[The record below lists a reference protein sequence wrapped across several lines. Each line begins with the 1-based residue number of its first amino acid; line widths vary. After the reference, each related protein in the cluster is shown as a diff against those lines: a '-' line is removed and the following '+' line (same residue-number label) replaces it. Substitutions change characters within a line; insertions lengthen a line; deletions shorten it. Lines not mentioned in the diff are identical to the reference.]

1 MILGSDP
8 GMVNEWDGDLKPSE
22 MFGTA
27 LSGGRLRVGWKGSE
41 TGKDTGSRRIQ
52 PFVKPQSVADTDH
65 AVRTVEGEV
74 AVPSMVR
81 SRTNIG
87 FGCQAMAFGE
97 YLETAG
103 TYCRRPFS
111 ESWRNPSTVPREH
124 QRSRSN

>member
-97 YLETAG
+97 YLG
-103 TYCRRPFS
+103 LLGHI
-111 ESWRNPSTVPREH
+111 VGDLLV
-124 QRSRSN
+124 